1 MNSSKEI
8 LLEKVENGWIIYVT
22 YFEKLS
28 CLDSLIRVEK
38 KFVAMTEKEKE
49 QILQEL

>member
-1 MNSSKEI
+1 MSNSKEI
-8 LLEKVENGWIIYVT
+8 VLEKVENGWIIHVT
-22 YFEKLS
+22 YFEKLD
-28 CLDSLIRVEK
+28 CIDSLVRIEK